1 MAIVEGCPAF
11 SDGCPFSPTGA
22 VSEAEVA
29 AVLPEIMKSLPA
41 DLVNKCPAFQDGCP
55 FKAEDSVESL
65 YNHMSEMPA
74 SHRLQG
80 AQKSSAALALET
92 TFRRVHEKS
101 QELKAKMKATC
112 PVFAT
117 SCPFKTLTSAGEPL
131 VAELDLILDQWGLAS
146 MEAMAPVTPK
156 PGEGAAQLSQ
166 SLKAG
171 TKTVHRAAEN
181 VRFVRDFLKGAVPKD
196 SYVELLKALYFVY
209 AAMEEAL
216 ARLPARLQ
224 HIDFG
229 AVHRAESLE
238 EDLRFYLGVP
248 PGAPLDLGE
257 PSPATG
263 AYVARLEELAANEP
277 HLVLA
282 HAYARYL
289 GDLSGGQILARAA
302 KKAYGLE
309 GGRGQ
314 AFYRFE
320 RVGTSPAEV
329 KEFKRSYRTSL
340 DGLRLSAGDADGIVA
355 EAGTAFLMNMLLF
368 EERDVAAGHLA
379 RARSLE
385 EVSAMVTENT
395 SALKFQAAYGGKS
408 GGVNKCP
415 FLPADDPRQ
424 PQGEGEAKPAGVC
437 PWPFLWLHAPREALV
452 AHPVK
457 NVCGAAALGGL
468 GVALHRRPGLTGAG
482 LLAASLV
489 AWKLK
494 PKKRQG

>member
-1 MAIVEGCPAF
+1 MKGL
-11 SDGCPFSPTGA
+11 PT
-22 VSEAEVA
+22 
-29 AVLPEIMKSLPA
+29 
-41 DLVNKCPAFQDGCP
+41 DLVSRCPAFQDGCP

-65 YNHMSEMPA
+65 YNHLSEMPA

-80 AQKSSAALALET
+80 GEKSEAALALET
-92 TFRRVHEKS
+92 TFRLVHEKS

-131 VAELDLILDQWGLAS
+131 VAELDGLLEQWGLDGTDATALS
-146 MEAMAPVTPK
+146 TPR
-156 PGEGAAQLSQ
+156 PDAQLSQ

-181 VRFVRDFLKGAVPKD
+181 VRFVRDFLKGAVPKG
-196 SYVELLKALYFVY
+196 SYVELLRALYFVY
-209 AAMEEAL
+209 TAMEGAL
-216 ARLPARLQ
+216 ARLPEELQ

-229 AVHRAESLE
+229 AVHRAAALE

-248 PGAPLDLGE
+248 PGAPLELGE
-257 PSPATG
+257 PSPAT
-263 AYVARLEELAANEP
+263 ASYVARLEELVASAP

-320 RVGTSPAEV
+320 RVGSSPAEV

-340 DGLRLSAGDADGIVA
+340 DGLRLSTGDADGIVE
-355 EAGTAFLMNMLLF
+355 EAGK
-368 EERDVAAGHLA
+368 E
-379 RARSLE
+379 
-385 EVSAMVTENT
+385 
-395 SALKFQAAYGGKS
+395 
-408 GGVNKCP
+408 
-415 FLPADDPRQ
+415 
-424 PQGEGEAKPAGVC
+424 
-437 PWPFLWLHAPREALV
+437 
-452 AHPVK
+452 
-457 NVCGAAALGGL
+457 
-468 GVALHRRPGLTGAG
+468 
-482 LLAASLV
+482 
-489 AWKLK
+489 
-494 PKKRQG
+494 